1 MLQRR
6 GRETFSWTLKKKG
19 RRLYSIL
26 RRRILNFFIPIKKLE
41 ASNINSSDL
50 RSYVINGV
58 NFRSNSQSGQD
69 LFAQVVF
76 KDIDNCN
83 YLEIGSSWP
92 DKNSNTYI
100 LELDYGWHGLSID
113 IDPRTV
119 SAFNDKRRNLAF
131 EADATRLD
139 YLIFCSRNSFRPIF
153 QYLSLDIDPSFQ
165 SYFALKKVM
174 LDGIDFSIITFE
186 HDKYRSGPLV
196 QRASAILLARG
207 GYLRVAKDVRAKNF
221 GKYEDWWV
229 STLSFDYDEV
239 EKIKFGVN
247 VVRQTLQV

>member
-1 MLQRR
+1 MLRRR
-6 GRETFSWTLKKKG
+6 GRETFSWTLRKKW

-26 RRRILNFFIPIKKLE
+26 RRRILIYLIPIKEKGGD
-41 ASNINSSDL
+41 INSSDL
-50 RSYVINGV
+50 RSYVIDGV
-58 NFRSNSQSGQD
+58 NYRSNSQSGQD
-69 LFAQVVF
+69 LFAQMVF
-76 KDIDNCN
+76 KDVNNCN

-100 LELDYGWHGLSID
+100 LEIDCGWRGLSVD
-113 IDPRTV
+113 IDPKTV

-131 EADATRLD
+131 EVDATRLD
-139 YLIFCSRNSFRPIF
+139 YLSFCSKNSFRPIF

-165 SYFALKKVM
+165 TYFALKKVM

-186 HDKYRSGPLV
+186 HDKYRSGRLV
-196 QRASAILLARG
+196 QKASAILLAKR

-221 GKYEDWWV
+221 RKYEDWWV

-239 EKIKFGVN
+239 EKIKHVVN
-247 VVRQTLQV
+247 LVRHELQV